1 MSLNEETSSV
11 LKYGTLLGLSIMI
24 VGLLLSSFD
33 FSDKILAVGVLVL
46 IFTPFAG
53 VLTST
58 KCLVQEKDRFW
69 VRIALLLLTVLIIGM
84 IVSYL
89 V

>member
-69 VRIALLLLTVLIIGM
+69 VRIALLLLTVLVIGM

>member
-11 LKYGTLLGLSIMI
+11 LKYGTLLGLSIII

-69 VRIALLLLTVLIIGM
+69 VRIALLLLTVLVIGM